1 MASIERKSS
10 HTIQY
15 SQSYD
20 KRKQTYLLISDI
32 HLDSTHC
39 ERALLKKHLDQAL
52 EKDAMICIFGD
63 LLDVM
68 ATFGDK
74 RMQREDIDPQFI
86 VKGRSYLDLICE
98 YAIEFLKPYA
108 KNILVISKGNHES
121 TIEKFHNSDP
131 LYRIVGTLNQ
141 LCSTNI
147 QLGGYKGYIYFHYY
161 RGKDG
166 KSSVVRKAMHYHHGF
181 GGDAKRSKGM
191 LDVQIEVMKYPDAQY
206 LVRGHTHQKWY
217 DPSTTVERLNQK
229 DQMYTQSTKYLQ
241 LGSYKNGATS
251 TDGWEVQKNFA
262 PTKMGGW
269 WLEHH
274 LRREGSGGPM
284 VIDDVIYEAE

>member
-15 SQSYD
+15 SDSYD
-20 KRKQTYLLISDI
+20 KRKHTYLLISDI

-39 ERALLKKHLDQAL
+39 DRKLLKKHLDQAL
-52 EKDAMICIFGD
+52 EKDAMICVFGD

-74 RMQREDIDPQFI
+74 RMQREDVDPQFI
-86 VKGRSYLDLICE
+86 VKGRSYLDLVCE
-98 YAIEFLKPYA
+98 YAIEFLRPYA
-108 KNILVISKGNHES
+108 KNMLIISKGNHEA

-141 LCSTNI
+141 LCETNI
-147 QLGGYKGYIYFHYY
+147 QLGSYKGYIWFRYQ
-161 RGKDG
+161 RGNNG
-166 KSSVVRKAMHYHHGF
+166 GNTARRTMHYHHGF
-181 GGDAKRSKGM
+181 GGNARRSKGI
-191 LDVQIEVMKYPDAQY
+191 LDVQIEVMKYPDAHY

-217 DPSTTVERLNQK
+217 DPSTTRERININGEVFTDSL
-229 DQMYTQSTKYLQ
+229 KYLQ

-269 WLEHH
+269 WMEHH
-274 LRREGSGGPM
+274 LGREGSDG
-284 VIDDVIYEAE
+284 VITVSDVIYEAE

>member
-1 MASIERKSS
+1 MIERKSS

-15 SQSYD
+15 SQSYE
-20 KRKQTYLLISDI
+20 KRQHTYLLISDI
-32 HLDSTHC
+32 HLDSPLC
-39 ERALLKKHLDQAL
+39 ERELLKNHLDQAL

-74 RMQREDIDPQFI
+74 RMQREDVDPQFI
-86 VKGRSYLDLICE
+86 VKGRSYLDLVCE
-98 YAIEFLKPYA
+98 YAIEFLRPYA
-108 KNILVISKGNHES
+108 KNILIISKGNHEY

-141 LCSTNI
+141 LCETNI
-147 QLGGYKGYIYFHYY
+147 QLGSYRGYIWFHYY
-161 RGKDG
+161 RGKRG
-166 KSSVVRKAMHYHHGF
+166 NGNVIRKTMHYHHGF
-181 GGDAKRSKGM
+181 GGSAKESKGVM
-191 LDVQIEVMKYPDAQY
+191 AVNKEVRKYPDAHY

-217 DPSTTVERLNQK
+217 DPSTSRERLYRNGRVYM
-229 DQMYTQSTKYLQ
+229 DCIKYIQ
-241 LGSYKNGATS
+241 LGSYKNGATE
-251 TDGWEVQKNFA
+251 TDGWEVQKNFD

-274 LRREGSGGPM
+274 LSRVGTGG
-284 VIDDVIYEAE
+284 VIKVEDVIYEAE